1 MDVKQEIEKLRE
13 ELEQHN
19 YNYYQLDAP
28 TISDLEF
35 DELLKKLEALE
46 AQHPEFYDA
55 NSPSQRVGGGIT
67 KGFETVVHKTPMLS
81 LSNTY
86 SREEV
91 SDFIERV
98 QKNIDEPVEFT
109 CELKYDGAAIGITY
123 KNGVFDKAVTRGD
136 GTKGDDISVNVRTI
150 RTVPLK
156 LRGSGYPE
164 EFEIRGEIFMTL
176 EGFAKLNA
184 EREAEGLETFANPRN
199 SASGSLKMQDS
210 GVVATRPLDTFLY
223 YVLAPNA
230 GFASHWESLQAARD
244 WGFKVPGES
253 NKYVSKA
260 KDIEGIF
267 DFINYWDEHRGNLPF
282 EIDGIVIKVN
292 SYRQQEELGFTSK
305 FPKWAIAYK
314 FKAERESTLLEE
326 VTYQV
331 GRTGA
336 ITPVAN
342 LKPVLLAG
350 TTVKRASLY
359 NQDQIEKL
367 DLHEGD
373 TVYVEKGGEIIPKVV
388 GVDLSQRSAD
398 ARPIQYA
405 THCPEC
411 GTELEKKEGEALH
424 RCPNEISCPPQQR
437 GKVEHFISRKAMDIE
452 GLGAETIDLL
462 FSEGLISGYA
472 DLYDLQYDDF
482 ANLER
487 FADKSAQNAVDGIA
501 KSTEIPFERVL
512 FALGIRYVGETV
524 AKKLAAHFKNVDT
537 LAKASF
543 DELVGV
549 DEIGEV
555 IARSVVD
562 FFANDE
568 NRQVV
573 ERLKAAGLQLEFAAA
588 EGGSET
594 LQGLS
599 IVISGVFERHSR
611 DELKKLIEL
620 HGGKNVGSISK
631 KTSYILAGEGLG
643 PSKKKKAEDLGIPLL
658 TEDEFEKMI
667 TQ

>member
-230 GFASHWESLQAARD
+230 GFTSHWESLQAARD

-373 TVYVEKGGEIIPKVV
+373 TVFVEKGGEIIPKVV
-388 GVDLSQRSAD
+388 GVDLSQRSPN

-437 GKVEHFISRKAMDIE
+437 GKVEHYISRKAMDIE

-524 AKKLAAHFKNVDT
+524 AKKLAAHFKNVDA
-537 LAKASF
+537 LATASF

-562 FFANDE
+562 FFANEE

-588 EGGSET
+588 EGGSEV

>member
-1 MDVKQEIEKLRE
+1 MDVKKEIEKLRE

-35 DELLKKLEALE
+35 DQLLKKLEALE

-267 DFINYWDEHRGNLPF
+267 EFINFWD
-282 EIDGIVIKVN
+282 
-292 SYRQQEELGFTSK
+292 
-305 FPKWAIAYK
+305 
-314 FKAERESTLLEE
+314 
-326 VTYQV
+326 
-331 GRTGA
+331 
-336 ITPVAN
+336 
-342 LKPVLLAG
+342 
-350 TTVKRASLY
+350 
-359 NQDQIEKL
+359 
-367 DLHEGD
+367 
-373 TVYVEKGGEIIPKVV
+373 
-388 GVDLSQRSAD
+388 
-398 ARPIQYA
+398 
-405 THCPEC
+405 
-411 GTELEKKEGEALH
+411 
-424 RCPNEISCPPQQR
+424 
-437 GKVEHFISRKAMDIE
+437 
-452 GLGAETIDLL
+452 
-462 FSEGLISGYA
+462 
-472 DLYDLQYDDF
+472 
-482 ANLER
+482 
-487 FADKSAQNAVDGIA
+487 
-501 KSTEIPFERVL
+501 
-512 FALGIRYVGETV
+512 
-524 AKKLAAHFKNVDT
+524 
-537 LAKASF
+537 
-543 DELVGV
+543 
-549 DEIGEV
+549 
-555 IARSVVD
+555 
-562 FFANDE
+562 
-568 NRQVV
+568 
-573 ERLKAAGLQLEFAAA
+573 
-588 EGGSET
+588 
-594 LQGLS
+594 
-599 IVISGVFERHSR
+599 
-611 DELKKLIEL
+611 
-620 HGGKNVGSISK
+620 
-631 KTSYILAGEGLG
+631 
-643 PSKKKKAEDLGIPLL
+643 
-658 TEDEFEKMI
+658 
-667 TQ
+667 

>member
-35 DELLKKLEALE
+35 DQLLKKLEALE

-123 KNGVFDKAVTRGD
+123 KGGVFDKAVTRGD

-223 YVLAPNA
+223 YVLAPNS

-253 NKYVSKA
+253 NNYVSKA

-267 DFINYWDEHRGNLPF
+267 DFINYWDEHRANLPF

-388 GVDLSQRSAD
+388 GVDLSQRSAE

-424 RCPNEISCPPQQR
+424 RCPNMISCPPQQR

-501 KSTEIPFERVL
+501 KSIEIPFERVL

-524 AKKLAAHFKNVDT
+524 AKKLAAHFKNVDA
-537 LAKASF
+537 LAMASF

-562 FFANDE
+562 FFANEE

-658 TEDEFEKMI
+658 TEDEFENMI